1 MATLNISLVTLTFS
15 DARELNLTAEDL
27 DQNMLDYDYDVDA
40 SGFKRGS
47 MDIVRWYNF
56 FRVITLNV
64 NILKTSVKLPAYL
77 NAVKTDSN
85 LEGTLTVTLDNGSSF
100 VIKSL
105 MVSDGKY
112 GVGDESISTPI
123 KIIGVVDTNI
133 EALV

>member
-1 MATLNISLVTLTFS
+1 MGILNTGIVTLTYS

-27 DQNMLDYDYDVDA
+27 DQNMFDYDYDTDA
-40 SGFKRGS
+40 SGFKRAS

-56 FRVITLNV
+56 FRVITINV
-64 NILKTSVKLPAYL
+64 NVLKTSVKLPAYL
-77 NAVKTDSN
+77 QAVSKDSN
-85 LEGTLTVTLDNGSSF
+85 LAGTLTVTLDNGSSF
-100 VIKSL
+100 VVKSL

-112 GVGDESISTPI
+112 GVGDESISVPI

>member
-1 MATLNISLVTLTFS
+1 MAILNISLVTLTFS

-40 SGFKRGS
+40 SGYKRAS
-47 MDIVRWYNF
+47 LDIVRWNNF

-64 NILKTSVKLPAYL
+64 NVLKTSVKLPAYL
-77 NAVKTDSN
+77 RAVKTDSN
-85 LEGTLTVTLDNGSSF
+85 LDGTLTVTLDNGSSF
-100 VIKSL
+100 VVKSL
-105 MVSDGKY
+105 IVSDGKY

-123 KIIGVVDTNI
+123 KIVGVVDTNI